1 MKYNFHKSGVL
12 ILTILVGQSCIE
24 EFDASFDD
32 FESAIVIEATVT
44 DINEIQQVRLTR
56 TYEFEA
62 DGPSA
67 ETNANVSVNGGGVVY
82 EFEEVS
88 PGIYNSVLE
97 FAAQSGVAYQLQIT
111 TQDGRSYSS
120 SEENLPAAIGLDR
133 VYADRI
139 TTDLGQEGV
148 AIFVDSSDESENT
161 RNFRYE
167 YEETYK
173 IIAPDWNNFELKST
187 GIECGVDV
195 IPKTEQNQVC
205 FATGI
210 SNDLILA
217 STANLDENRVERF
230 MVRFMDRNNYI
241 ISHRYSIKV
250 RQYTQSNAS
259 AAFYNAL
266 DQFSSSESL
275 FSESQPGFLAGN
287 VTSDLNQNEKVL
299 GYFDVSSVSE
309 ERIFFNYDDLF
320 PGEALPDYVNPCMEI
335 APMLIS
341 QGGARCVLSAMVD
354 ANQVSYLDL
363 NEDPPAEQGPYLVV
377 PRECGDC
384 TVLGANVTPEFWT
397 E

>member
-1 MKYNFHKSGVL
+1 M
-12 ILTILVGQSCIE
+12 
-24 EFDASFDD
+24 
-32 FESAIVIEATVT
+32 
-44 DINEIQQVRLTR
+44 
-56 TYEFEA
+56 
-62 DGPSA
+62 
-67 ETNANVSVNGGGVVY
+67 
-82 EFEEVS
+82 
-88 PGIYNSVLE
+88 
-97 FAAQSGVAYQLQIT
+97 
-111 TQDGRSYSS
+111 
-120 SEENLPAAIGLDR
+120 
-133 VYADRI
+133 
-139 TTDLGQEGV
+139 
-148 AIFVDSSDESENT
+148 
-161 RNFRYE
+161 
-167 YEETYK
+167 
-173 IIAPDWNNFELKST
+173 
-187 GIECGVDV
+187 

-205 FATGI
+205 FSTNF

-217 STANLDENRVERF
+217 STTDLDENRVERF
-230 MVRFMDRNNYI
+230 MVRFMDRSNYI

-287 VTSDLNQNEKVL
+287 VQSDLDQNEKVL

-320 PGEALPDYVNPCMEI
+320 PGEELPEYINPCREI

-354 ANQVSYLDL
+354 ANQVSYLDI
-363 NEDPPAEQGPYLVV
+363 NEDPPADQGPYLVV

-384 TVLGANVTPEFWT
+384 TVLGANVAPEFWV